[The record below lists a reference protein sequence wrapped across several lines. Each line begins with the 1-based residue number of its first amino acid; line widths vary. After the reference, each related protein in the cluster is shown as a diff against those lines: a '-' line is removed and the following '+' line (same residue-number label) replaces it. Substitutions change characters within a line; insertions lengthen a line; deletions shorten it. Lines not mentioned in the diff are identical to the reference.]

1 MPDWTNNFND
11 SQSDDTIQAGL
22 SAALTYNAT
31 TARLSSFAKYDSDGN
46 GSENWKVNDTFFFP
60 NSATTLHTIESIV
73 RTSSDSEGVIT
84 FTPGVKAA
92 VGLGVL
98 ITKEDSYK
106 GNHGSA
112 AEHLRKRNQGSI

>member
-1 MPDWTNNFND
+1 MPNWNNNFND
-11 SQSDDTIQAGL
+11 SQTTDTIQAGL
-22 SAALTYNAT
+22 SAALAYNAT

-46 GSENWKVNDTFFFP
+46 GSENWKVDDTFFFP
-60 NSATTLHTIESIV
+60 NSATTLHTIATVV
-73 RTSSDSEGVIT
+73 RTSSDSQGVIT

-92 VGLGVL
+92 VGLGVV

-106 GNHGSA
+106 GNHSSA